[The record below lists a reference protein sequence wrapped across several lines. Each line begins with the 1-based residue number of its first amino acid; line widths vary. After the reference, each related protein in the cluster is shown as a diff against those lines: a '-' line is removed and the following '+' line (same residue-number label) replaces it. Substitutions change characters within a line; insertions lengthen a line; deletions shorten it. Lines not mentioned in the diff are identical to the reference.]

1 MSYIGQVP
9 IDEFVAV
16 PTKDSF
22 TGDASTTT
30 FDLANSVASGSVNTL
45 DVFIDNVRQ
54 EPGSGKAFTLGVDGS
69 GDMKRI
75 TFTAAPA
82 SSAAIYVLNPLTN
95 TQAIAPV
102 ITDLNGVELIL
113 DADGDTSITA
123 DTDDRIDI
131 KVSNTDQIQI
141 ADGVIKPVTDSDVD
155 LGTSSL
161 YFKDAFIDTVTTTGN
176 VTVGGDL
183 TITGTTSFADTN
195 ITNVGSIALDTI
207 TNDGTDVTIDSSGD
221 IILDADGT
229 QIFLKDAGTTFG
241 SLTQTGG
248 ELVIKSSSSDTTA
261 LTFAGANATLAGTLG
276 VGAVTSTGI
285 VTGTAFTAGSAVLA
299 EAELELLDGL
309 TAGTAIASKVV
320 TTDAS
325 IDTTGQRNLTI
336 SGELDAA
343 TLDISGNADI
353 DGTLEADA
361 ITINGTAIGAIYQ
374 VLAGSSDIVT
384 TGALGSGSIATGFGN
399 IDNGAS
405 NITSGGLV
413 KLDVDADADD
423 ETGDSATG
431 RLTMGAGEDL
441 NLYHSGSHSY
451 IVNDTG
457 HLYITTGGSDQNI
470 YLRGNDGGGM
480 ISALTLDMSEVGA
493 ATFSG
498 ALTVT
503 GVSTL
508 TGSATFSGG
517 ALLSEGTLT
526 DQATVTW
533 DIAAEPVA
541 KVTLGANRTLAA
553 PSNPMGNGQFISL
566 LIIQDGT
573 GSRTLTW
580 NAVYEFKDDTAP
592 TLTTTASKGD
602 VFVFRY
608 NGAKYLEVGR
618 NTALTLS

>member
-1 MSYIGQVP
+1 M
-9 IDEFVAV
+9 
-16 PTKDSF
+16 
-22 TGDASTTT
+22 
-30 FDLANSVASGSVNTL
+30 
-45 DVFIDNVRQ
+45 
-54 EPGSGKAFTLGVDGS
+54 
-69 GDMKRI
+69 
-75 TFTAAPA
+75 
-82 SSAAIYVLNPLTN
+82 
-95 TQAIAPV
+95 
-102 ITDLNGVELIL
+102 
-113 DADGDTSITA
+113 
-123 DTDDRIDI
+123 
-131 KVSNTDQIQI
+131 
-141 ADGVIKPVTDSDVD
+141 
-155 LGTSSL
+155 
-161 YFKDAFIDTVTTTGN
+161 
-176 VTVGGDL
+176 
-183 TITGTTSFADTN
+183 
-195 ITNVGSIALDTI
+195 
-207 TNDGTDVTIDSSGD
+207 
-221 IILDADGT
+221 
-229 QIFLKDAGTTFG
+229 
-241 SLTQTGG
+241 
-248 ELVIKSSSSDTTA
+248 
-261 LTFAGANATLAGTLG
+261 
-276 VGAVTSTGI
+276 
-285 VTGTAFTAGSAVLA
+285 
-299 EAELELLDGL
+299 
-309 TAGTAIASKVV
+309 V

-566 LIIQDGT
+566 LVIQDGT

-580 NAVYEFKDDTAP
+580 NAAYEFKEDTAP
-592 TLTTTASKGD
+592 TLTTTAAKGD
-602 VFVFRY
+602 LFVFRY
-608 NGAKYLEVGR
+608 NGAKWLEVGR